1 MAIVIELL
9 EIDNRQLRRTY
20 SDANKYI
27 IQDET
32 GIEYEEAV
40 DPIELNRTYT
50 ESDNIIISN
59 EDEST
64 QNENYIMAAKI
75 LLGEV

>member
-1 MAIVIELL
+1 MAIVTELL
-9 EIDNRQLRRTY
+9 EINNRQLRRTY

-40 DPIELNRTYT
+40 DPVELNRTYT
-50 ESDNIIISN
+50 ESDNIIISD